1 MITASLSPE
10 VIFIAGD
17 ITVVWELVGPVIEA
31 ELKGAQ
37 LAGSAPRLIPS
48 EEGGLARLRGA
59 SALVLQRHSGKRH
72 ARDVPA
78 SVQPSKP
85 KVRKKTER
93 ARG

>member
-1 MITASLSPE
+1 MTASLSPE

-31 ELKGAQ
+31 EMKGTL
-37 LAGSAPRLIPS
+37 LADSAPRLTPS

-59 SALVLQRHSGKRH
+59 AALVLQRHSGKRH

-78 SVQPSKP
+78 PVQP
-85 KVRKKTER
+85 RRRLER
-93 ARG
+93 RRRVARG

>member
-1 MITASLSPE
+1 VTASLSPE

-31 ELKGAQ
+31 EMRGLL
-37 LAGSAPRLIPS
+37 LAGSAPRLTPS

-72 ARDVPA
+72 SRDVPA
-78 SVQPSKP
+78 PLAPTKA
-85 KVRKKTER
+85 KGRKKA
-93 ARG
+93 AR